1 MIEMTDEL
9 RIELE
14 QNYFD
19 GMEDGI
25 NMVRR
30 ILELDMS
37 ERKKHFGDYDVS
49 NILDKFDFQQI
60 HEILSRPELKPDKE
74 LKKYYIIRGIKT
86 SIGNKKAIAESGRL
100 YIEPTDEM
108 IEAFLLNH
116 SEVDFAVI
124 QIIYTRE

>member
-1 MIEMTDEL
+1 MTDEL
-9 RIELE
+9 RMELE
-14 QNYFD
+14 QNYYN
-19 GMEDGI
+19 GMEDGVM
-25 NMVRR
+25 MVRR

-49 NILDKFDFQQI
+49 NILDKFDFQQL

-116 SEVDFAVI
+116 SEADFAVTET
-124 QIIYTRE
+124 IYTRE

>member
-1 MIEMTDEL
+1 MLPMTDEL
-9 RIELE
+9 KDEL
-14 QNYFD
+14 QMNYFD

-25 NMVRR
+25 GMVRR

-37 ERKKHFGDYDVS
+37 ERKKHFGDYDVLV
-49 NILDKFDFQQI
+49 ILDKFDFQQL
-60 HEILSRPELKPDKE
+60 HEILSKPKLKPDKE

-116 SEVDFAVI
+116 SEADFAVTET
-124 QIIYTRE
+124 IYTRE

>member
-1 MIEMTDEL
+1 MTEEL
-9 RIELE
+9 RMELE

-19 GMEDGI
+19 GMEDGVM
-25 NMVRR
+25 MVRR

-49 NILDKFDFQQI
+49 NILDKFDFQQL

-86 SIGNKKAIAESGRL
+86 SIGSKKVIAESGRL

-116 SEVDFAVI
+116 SEADFAVTET
-124 QIIYTRE
+124 IYTRE

>member
-1 MIEMTDEL
+1 MTDEL
-9 RIELE
+9 RMELE

-19 GMEDGI
+19 GMEDGVM
-25 NMVRR
+25 MVRR
-30 ILELDMS
+30 ILELDMN

-49 NILDKFDFQQI
+49 VILDKFDFQQL

-116 SEVDFAVI
+116 SEADFAVI
-124 QIIYTRE
+124 QPIYTRE

>member
-1 MIEMTDEL
+1 MTDEL
-9 RIELE
+9 RMELE

-19 GMEDGI
+19 GLEDGVM
-25 NMVRR
+25 MVRR

-49 NILDKFDFQQI
+49 VILDKFDFQQL

-116 SEVDFAVI
+116 SEADFAVTET
-124 QIIYTRE
+124 IYTRE

>member
-1 MIEMTDEL
+1 MTDEL
-9 RIELE
+9 RMELE

-19 GMEDGI
+19 GMEDGVM
-25 NMVRR
+25 MVRR

-49 NILDKFDFQQI
+49 VILDKFDFQQL
-60 HEILSRPELKPDKE
+60 HEILSKPELKPDKE

-86 SIGNKKAIAESGRL
+86 SIGNKKVIAESGRL

-116 SEVDFAVI
+116 SEADFAVTET
-124 QIIYTRE
+124 IYIRE

>member
-1 MIEMTDEL
+1 MTDEL

-19 GMEDGI
+19 GMEDGVL
-25 NMVRR
+25 MVKR

-49 NILDKFDFQQI
+49 NILDKFDFQQL

-116 SEVDFAVI
+116 SEADFAVTET
-124 QIIYTRE
+124 IYTRE

>member
-1 MIEMTDEL
+1 MTDEL
-9 RIELE
+9 RMELE

-19 GMEDGI
+19 GMEDGVL
-25 NMVRR
+25 MVKR
-30 ILELDMS
+30 IFELS
-37 ERKKHFGDYDVS
+37 VHERLKHFEETSVPH
-49 NILDKFDFQQI
+49 ILDKFDFQQL
-60 HEILSRPELKPDKE
+60 HEILSKPELKPDKE

-116 SEVDFAVI
+116 SEADFAVTET
-124 QIIYTRE
+124 IYTRE

>member
-1 MIEMTDEL
+1 MTDEL
-9 RIELE
+9 RMELE
-14 QNYFD
+14 QNYFN
-19 GMEDGI
+19 GMEDGVM
-25 NMVRR
+25 MVRR
-30 ILELDMS
+30 ILELNMS

-60 HEILSRPELKPDKE
+60 HQILSRPELKPDKE

-86 SIGNKKAIAESGRL
+86 SIGNKKVIAESGRL

-116 SEVDFAVI
+116 SETDFAVTET
-124 QIIYTRE
+124 IYTRE

>member
-1 MIEMTDEL
+1 MTDEL

-19 GMEDGI
+19 GMEDGVM
-25 NMVRR
+25 MVRR

-49 NILDKFDFQQI
+49 NILDKFDFQQL
-60 HEILSRPELKPDKE
+60 HEILSKPELKPDKE

-108 IEAFLLNH
+108 IETFLLNH
-116 SEVDFAVI
+116 SEADFAVTET
-124 QIIYTRE
+124 IYTRE

>member
-1 MIEMTDEL
+1 MTDEL

-19 GMEDGI
+19 GMEDGVM
-25 NMVRR
+25 MVRR

-49 NILDKFDFQQI
+49 NILDKFDFQQL

-116 SEVDFAVI
+116 SEADFAVTET
-124 QIIYTRE
+124 IYTRE

>member
-1 MIEMTDEL
+1 MTDEL
-9 RIELE
+9 RMELE
-14 QNYFD
+14 KNYVD
-19 GMEDGI
+19 GLSDGV
-25 NMVRR
+25 NMVHR
-30 ILELDMS
+30 ILELDMN

-49 NILDKFDFQQI
+49 VILDKFDFQQL
-60 HEILSRPELKPDKE
+60 HEILSKPELKPDKE

-116 SEVDFAVI
+116 SEADFAVI
-124 QIIYTRE
+124 QPIYTRE

>member
-1 MIEMTDEL
+1 MTDEL
-9 RIELE
+9 RIELD

-19 GMEDGI
+19 GMEDGVM
-25 NMVRR
+25 MVRR

-49 NILDKFDFQQI
+49 VILDKFDFQQL
-60 HEILSRPELKPDKE
+60 HEILSKPELKPDKE

>member
-1 MIEMTDEL
+1 MTEEL
-9 RIELE
+9 RMELE
-14 QNYFD
+14 QNYFN
-19 GMEDGI
+19 GMEDGVM
-25 NMVRR
+25 MVRR

-49 NILDKFDFQQI
+49 VILDKFDFQQL
-60 HEILSRPELKPDKE
+60 HEILSKPELKPDKE

-116 SEVDFAVI
+116 SEADFAVTET
-124 QIIYTRE
+124 IYTRE

>member
-1 MIEMTDEL
+1 MTEEL
-9 RIELE
+9 RMELE
-14 QNYFD
+14 QNYFN
-19 GMEDGI
+19 GMEDGVM
-25 NMVRR
+25 MVRR

-49 NILDKFDFQQI
+49 VILDKFDFQQL

-116 SEVDFAVI
+116 SEADFAVTET
-124 QIIYTRE
+124 IYTRE

>member
-1 MIEMTDEL
+1 MTDEL

-19 GMEDGI
+19 GMEDGVM
-25 NMVRR
+25 MVRR
-30 ILELDMS
+30 ILELDMI

-49 NILDKFDFQQI
+49 NILDKFDFQQL

-86 SIGNKKAIAESGRL
+86 SIGTKKVIAESGRL

-116 SEVDFAVI
+116 SEADFAVTET
-124 QIIYTRE
+124 IYTRE

>member
-1 MIEMTDEL
+1 MTDEL
-9 RIELE
+9 RMELE
-14 QNYFD
+14 QNYYN
-19 GMEDGI
+19 GMEDGVM
-25 NMVRR
+25 MVRR

-49 NILDKFDFQQI
+49 NILDKFDFQQL

-86 SIGNKKAIAESGRL
+86 SIGNKKVIVESGRL
-100 YIEPTDEM
+100 FIEPTDEM

-116 SEVDFAVI
+116 SEADFAVSET
-124 QIIYTRE
+124 IYTRE

>member
-1 MIEMTDEL
+1 MTDEL
-9 RIELE
+9 RMELE

-19 GMEDGI
+19 GMEDGVM
-25 NMVRR
+25 MVRR

-49 NILDKFDFQQI
+49 VILDKFDFQQL
-60 HEILSRPELKPDKE
+60 HEILSKPELKPDKE

-116 SEVDFAVI
+116 SEADFAVTET
-124 QIIYTRE
+124 IYTRE

>member
-1 MIEMTDEL
+1 MTDEL
-9 RIELE
+9 RMELE
-14 QNYFD
+14 QNYFN
-19 GMEDGI
+19 GMEDGVM
-25 NMVRR
+25 MVRR

-49 NILDKFDFQQI
+49 VILDKFDFQQL

-100 YIEPTDEM
+100 FIEPTDEM

-116 SEVDFAVI
+116 SEADFAVTET
-124 QIIYTRE
+124 IYTRE